1 MMICLLANISSAF
14 AQSPTDKILDI
25 DGQNNFDTPAL
36 TLTPNQEEQLTDYL
50 NRDEEAEDKDKK
62 KSHFSQKT
70 AHRKSQNDDD
80 ELRIGI
86 ILPENPFEKSRR
98 VNASSRANGFV

>member
-1 MMICLLANISSAF
+1 MMICFIANIGGAF
-14 AQSPTDKILDI
+14 AQSPADRILDI
-25 DGQNNFDTPAL
+25 DGQNSFDKPAL

-50 NRDEEAEDKDKK
+50 NRVEEAEDKDKK

-86 ILPENPFEKSRR
+86 ILPETRLKKSRW